1 MSSIRLVKDP
11 KRAAAGAELV
21 IAIAPLAFYK
31 KGWLKAILPK
41 VPEAALIEK
50 SAAKAKPGRHGAVFS
65 TLSSAKTC
73 HRLFVAVLPEE
84 VSRHN
89 SPARGEAVAHSMA
102 QAASK
107 LEAKTA
113 VLLGVAQP
121 EHQLPAVAAVG
132 RALPLYRQTSGN
144 KGKKAP
150 SLSVSASLVDG
161 SGLSASSVVKETL
174 ESVRWAAR
182 MVDTPTAELDTHA
195 FAREI
200 RKLVRGLK
208 VRVTEIKGKDLLEKK
223 LGGIH
228 GVGRCAKTPPRL
240 LVLDYN
246 PTGSKA
252 CLGLVGKGIVY
263 DTGGL
268 SLKPTTGMC
277 NMKSDMGGAAAMA
290 GAFRVLAATGFKD
303 RVVCALPIAENA
315 IGPDSYRPDDIVKMH
330 SGHTVEINNTD
341 AEGRLLLGDAVS
353 YLGRRYKPDFIAD
366 AATLTGAQLLST
378 GKRHAAIVSNRDG
391 IEGRAWSVG
400 RASGDLVHPL
410 PFVPEF
416 SETLFRSKIA
426 DMKNS
431 VSDRMDAQS
440 SAAAWF
446 VWAQIDDLN
455 LPWLHI
461 DLAGPAFRDGRGTG
475 FGVALVSQ
483 LLMALKKKDL
493 RD

>member
-11 KRAAAGAELV
+11 KRAVAGAELV
-21 IAIAPLAFYK
+21 VAIAPLAFYK
-31 KGWLKAILPK
+31 KGWLKAILPN

-50 SAAKAKPGRHGAVFS
+50 SAAKAKPGQRGATFS

-73 HRLFVAVLPEE
+73 HRLVAAVLPEK

-89 SPARGEAVAHSMA
+89 SATRAEAVAQFMG
-102 QAASK
+102 QAAGE

-113 VLLGVAQP
+113 VLLGVAEP
-121 EHQLPAVAAVG
+121 SHQVAAVAAVG
-132 RALPLYRQTSGN
+132 RALPLFRQTSGT

-150 SLSVSASLVDG
+150 SVSVSASLEDT

-182 MVDTPTAELDTHA
+182 MVDTPTAELDTNA
-195 FAREI
+195 FSREI
-200 RKLVRGLK
+200 RKLVKGLK
-208 VRVTEIKGKDLLEKK
+208 VRITEIKGKDLLEKK

-240 LVLDYN
+240 LILDYN
-246 PTGSKA
+246 PAGAKT

-290 GAFRVLAATGFKD
+290 GAFRVLAATGVKD

-315 IGPDSYRPDDIVKMH
+315 IGPDSYRPDDILKMH

-353 YLGRRYKPDFIAD
+353 YVARKYKPDFIAD

-391 IEGRAWSVG
+391 IESRAWRVG
-400 RASGDLVHPL
+400 REAGDLVHPL

-416 SETLFRSKIA
+416 SEKLFRSKIA

-446 VWAQIDDLN
+446 VWAQIDDLD

-493 RD
+493 KA